1 MHDYISKGLM
11 PSRKECIWPH
21 TYLRGSQMHDP
32 LLCYGGS
39 SRMIHFFFGREIQE
53 PAKES
58 NPYKVPKIIKIK
70 LLYYGNHQY
79 FKKT

>member
-1 MHDYISKGLM
+1 
-11 PSRKECIWPH
+11 
-21 TYLRGSQMHDP
+21 MHDP